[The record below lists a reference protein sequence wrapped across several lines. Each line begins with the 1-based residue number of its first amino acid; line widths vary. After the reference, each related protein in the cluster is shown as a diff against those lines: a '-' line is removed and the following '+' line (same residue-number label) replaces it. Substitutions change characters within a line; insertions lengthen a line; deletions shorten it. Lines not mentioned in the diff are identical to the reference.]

1 MTTLVIISHSEQIAN
16 GTKAL
21 LQQMAPDV
29 NVVANGGVNGDIG
42 GDLADA
48 IEEVKQTTFNN
59 K

>member
-29 NVVANGGVNGDIG
+29 NV
-42 GDLADA
+42 
-48 IEEVKQTTFNN
+48 
-59 K
+59 